1 MKICFQ
7 ILGQLTIL
15 NIDHHMMTNLPKDI
29 LSDSGMTGTLL
40 RLHLSNG
47 LLVTPPVEA
56 LQPLR
61 KLKTLDLHGNS
72 MTVLQRNQFRGL
84 RDVESLD
91 LSYNKIKKVDASH
104 MADLTKLGW
113 LNVSH
118 NALTE
123 ITR

>member
-1 MKICFQ
+1 
-7 ILGQLTIL
+7 
-15 NIDHHMMTNLPKDI
+15 MMTNLPKDI